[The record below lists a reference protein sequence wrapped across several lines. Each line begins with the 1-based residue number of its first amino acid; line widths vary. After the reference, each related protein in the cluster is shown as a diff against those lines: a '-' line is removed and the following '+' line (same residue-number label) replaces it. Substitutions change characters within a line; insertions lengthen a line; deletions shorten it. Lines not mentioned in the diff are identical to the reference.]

1 MLHIQIYAGFE
12 TVAVVRKGIVDYT
25 NKKLTHKEIIAG
37 NFVKTQSLD
46 SPLNSGAFD
55 CKNEVAFWNVIV
67 EKGAVITLPKA
78 SAGVNRIG

>member
-12 TVAVVRKGIVDYT
+12 TVAVVRKGIVDYN

-67 EKGAVITLPKA
+67 EKVAVITLPKA
-78 SAGVNRIG
+78 SAGGNRIV